1 MKVLFDA
8 RPVHKRMHGIAR
20 HTIEILKAISKIDS
34 ENKWTVLAL
43 EEGKEHLP
51 KLPENFEF
59 FFVKVPPYTP
69 FEHILIPY
77 LLSKMHYDI
86 FYSPTYIFPLF
97 IKGRVFMTIHDLI
110 PLTFPENYGF
120 FKSTYYKKILSLCM
134 RRAEKIFTVS
144 KSTAMD
150 IERFFGEKDKVII
163 IPTGVSEGFSAVK
176 GERDEDILK
185 ELSISKPYIIFV
197 GNERPHKNFL
207 NTAKAF
213 EILKEKFPSLKLIAV
228 GISERDALRITGK
241 KIERIL
247 CKENLSDEKIS
258 VLLRNAELAVM
269 PSFYEGLCLPVL
281 EAMACGC
288 PVITSNTSSL
298 PEVVGSAGIMINP
311 SNPSE
316 IAEAIVALLRD
327 DEKRN
332 KLREEGLKRAREFSW
347 ERAACFI
354 LSQLFSKPF
363 PTLFQNDFPS
373 HKQ

>member
-1 MKVLFDA
+1 MRILFDA

-20 HTIEILKAISKIDS
+20 FAVEILKAISKIDR
-34 ENKWTVLAL
+34 ENRWMVLAL
-43 EEGKEHLP
+43 EDGREHLP
-51 KLPENFEF
+51 ELPENFEIL
-59 FFVKVPPYTP
+59 FVNVKPYTP
-69 FEHILIPY
+69 FEHVLIPY
-77 LLSKMHYDI
+77 LLRKREYDI
-86 FYSPTYIFPLF
+86 FYSSTYIFPLF
-97 IKGRVFMTIHDLI
+97 VKGRVFMTIYDLI

-120 FKSTYYKKILSLCM
+120 FKRLYYKKVLSRCIK
-134 RRAEKIFTVS
+134 RAEKIFTVS
-144 KSTAMD
+144 RSTAMD
-150 IERFFGEKDKVII
+150 IEKFFGEREKVVIV
-163 IPTGVSEGFSAVK
+163 PGGVSDEFFPVK
-176 GERDEDILK
+176 GERDEEMLK
-185 ELSISKPYIIFV
+185 ELSASKPYIIFV